1 MGNTN
6 EMGAVTMKQQTAG
19 EISIVQMSLLIV
31 TGIGLKDHVTI
42 IPALIQSAGR
52 DGWLSIIISFIITC
66 IWGLLLIYI
75 YNGMGQGNLFEWLD
89 QTIKKWPT
97 QILKLIISLYF
108 VFLAAGTAKEMIV
121 WTKVTYLLTTPAFFL
136 ILMYIIL
143 CVFMASTSLQTL
155 AMVNVL
161 LLTIILI
168 LGFFVGFSNM
178 QFKDFS
184 LLKPVLEHGIAPV
197 FSGALYTLSGMVE
210 LIMLL
215 FLAHRIHD
223 VIRYKAVVIN
233 AFLLLFLTMGPF
245 VGAIT
250 EFGPG
255 EASKQ
260 IFPAYAEWSIISLG
274 RFIEHMDF
282 FSIYQWLSGSF
293 IRVSLLMYISAEVYQ
308 IKKTKKKVI
317 LLSFYGLLIVIFV
330 LLPMND
336 IDFHAMAKRLLIPLT
351 TWFFFILSVVFG
363 CIVFVANRKKKGNG
377 PKKARKKSAKGPK
390 ITAHRKLVRRPPY
403 SK

>member
-1 MGNTN
+1 
-6 EMGAVTMKQQTAG
+6 MKQQTLG

-52 DGWLSIIISFIITC
+52 DGWLSIILSFVLTV
-66 IWGLLLIYI
+66 IWGFLLIYI
-75 YNGMGQGNLFEWLD
+75 YNGMGRGNLFNWLD
-89 QTIKKWPT
+89 QSIGKWPARVF
-97 QILKLIISLYF
+97 KLMISLYS
-108 VFLAAGTAKEMIV
+108 VFLAATTAKEMIV

-136 ILMYIIL
+136 ILMYILL
-143 CVFMASTSLQTL
+143 CIFMASTSLQTI

-161 LLTIILI
+161 LLTIILV

-184 LLKPVLEHGIAPV
+184 LLKPVLEHGITPV
-197 FSGALYTLSGMVE
+197 FSGTVYGLSGMVE
-210 LIMLL
+210 LIMII
-215 FLAHRIHD
+215 FLAHRIHG
-223 VIRYKAVVIN
+223 VVQYKAIVIN
-233 AFLLLFLTMGPF
+233 AFLLAFLTAGPF
-245 VGAIT
+245 IGAIA

-282 FSIYQWLSGSF
+282 FSIYQWLSGAF

-308 IKKTKKKVI
+308 IKKDKKKI
-317 LLSFYGLLIVIFV
+317 ALLSFYGLLIVIFV
-330 LLPMND
+330 LLPVND
-336 IDFHAMAKRLLIPLT
+336 MDFYAISKRLLIPLT
-351 TWFFFILSVVFG
+351 TWFFLILSIILG
-363 CIVFVANRKKKGNG
+363 GIVFVTNRTKKSGGNG
-377 PKKARKKSAKGPK
+377 PRKAGKKTAKGPK
-390 ITAHRKLVRRPPY
+390 VTSHRKLVRRPPY